1 MEHQIDVWA
10 ACVDRAVLCS
20 SGSRVSLK
28 AELPQFIMFQL
39 EGWGVMGHHVAPHPA
54 PWKWRS
60 HEHFPSQEPGCL
72 DSRRPVPSLRIL
84 SGLLA
89 VSAPLGGEA
98 QCSLEESVS
107 PPTTCLASHSGGKGC
122 GHEVAGG
129 RVTGLNC
136 VWL

>member
-60 HEHFPSQEPGCL
+60 HEHFHPRSQAASIL
-72 DSRRPVPSLRIL
+72 DGLYLPCASSLG
-84 SGLLA
+84 S
-89 VSAPLGGEA
+89 SP
-98 QCSLEESVS
+98 S
-107 PPTTCLASHSGGKGC
+107 PPPW
-122 GHEVAGG
+122 VG
-129 RVTGLNC
+129 RPSVP
-136 VWL
+136 